1 MRKRVSGRE
10 NAQGLTAPMV
20 NQFVRYPFLRIDF
33 VRVVFVIVAAL
44 AIAAIMG
51 LGTAYYLTR
60 YEPPFGAV
68 RVGPWIAW
76 PEIGSSAIDPYA
88 RATISRI
95 GELSLGAGEGLAFS
109 AYRDSAGRT
118 LNGSCTYRV
127 RGPVPI
133 SRAWTITVYEADGTM
148 PPNPTGRNGFT
159 SHELLRD
166 LNGAAEIV
174 LSPEAQPGNWLMS
187 PRGANL
193 VLMLRLYG
201 TSVSTMTG
209 AVESSGL
216 PTIDRQ
222 SCP

>member
-1 MRKRVSGRE
+1 MI
-10 NAQGLTAPMV
+10 
-20 NQFVRYPFLRIDF
+20 NQFVRKSFLRIDF
-33 VRVVFVIVAAL
+33 VRVVFVIVAAIAL
-44 AIAAIMG
+44 AAVMG

-60 YEPPFGAV
+60 HEPPFGAV

-76 PEIGSSAIDPYA
+76 PEIGSAAIDPYA
-88 RATISRI
+88 RATVSRI

-109 AYRDSAGRT
+109 ANRDSAGRV

-127 RGPVPI
+127 RGPVPT
-133 SRAWTITVYEADGTM
+133 SRAWTLTVYQADGTM

-159 SHELLRD
+159 SHEVLRN
-166 LNGAAEIV
+166 LNGTAEIV
-174 LSPEAQPGNWLMS
+174 ISPEAQPGNWLMS
-187 PRGANL
+187 PQRSNL
-193 VLMLRLYG
+193 MLMLRLYG